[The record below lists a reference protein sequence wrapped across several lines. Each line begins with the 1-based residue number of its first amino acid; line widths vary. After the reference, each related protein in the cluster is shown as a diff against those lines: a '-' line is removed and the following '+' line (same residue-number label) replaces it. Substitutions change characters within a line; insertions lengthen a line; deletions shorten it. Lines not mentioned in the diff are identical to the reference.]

1 MTHRTKFLALVGAC
15 LVVTL
20 AGCTTTDHV
29 YSQGRC
35 LTCINNPI
43 TGEPV
48 NYDPDENPVIEEQAV
63 ADAHEQARPKVPAGV
78 TGNGRGN
85 FRIESGVD
93 VDTAYARL
101 RSGFSFR
108 APSDFGTGMSDAFAQ
123 RDAAYHHEANPG
135 SFYRLSDYHNQVVNG
150 FESTIVLRA
159 QIERNG
165 SGSRINVE
173 FAPTSGGLTYNAD
186 EMQEVLEQRFDAALR

>member
-1 MTHRTKFLALVGAC
+1 MTSLSKLLFLIGAG
-15 LVVTL
+15 LVVATL

-48 NYDPDENPVIEEQAV
+48 NYDPDAIQILEERDMAV
-63 ADAHEQARPKVPAGV
+63 GEAQQVSSV
-78 TGNGRGN
+78 TSNGRGS

-93 VDTAYARL
+93 IDTAYARL
-101 RSGFSFR
+101 RSGFRFR
-108 APSDFGTGMSDAFAQ
+108 APADFSDSMSDGFQQ
-123 RDAAYHHEANPG
+123 RDGAYHHEANPG
-135 SFYRLSDYHNQVVNG
+135 SFYRVSDYERQVING
-150 FESTIVLRA
+150 VEHSIVLRA
-159 QIERNG
+159 QIERDG

-173 FAPTSGGLTYNAD
+173 FSPSGTLTYNAD
-186 EMQEVLEQRFDAALR
+186 EMQDALEQRFDAVLQ

>member
-1 MTHRTKFLALVGAC
+1 MVSLISPQIHNHRILSISSTHNLAWKLEGIMTHRTKFLALVGAC

-63 ADAHEQARPKVPAGV
+63 ADAHEQARPEVPAGV
-78 TGNGRGN
+78 TGNG
-85 FRIESGVD
+85 
-93 VDTAYARL
+93 
-101 RSGFSFR
+101 
-108 APSDFGTGMSDAFAQ
+108 
-123 RDAAYHHEANPG
+123 
-135 SFYRLSDYHNQVVNG
+135 
-150 FESTIVLRA
+150 
-159 QIERNG
+159 
-165 SGSRINVE
+165 
-173 FAPTSGGLTYNAD
+173 
-186 EMQEVLEQRFDAALR
+186 